1 MSPSSIRNPLSVY
14 FHSLRGCFSKV
25 NKENILTA
33 PAKLT
38 STCNDCWIDHSAD
51 HLNSRIWKQF
61 FKQTSKMQIFFF
73 IYSYD
78 QNGVLRIKE
87 LLCDLQALLHHG
99 EPLAMPISIRAIH
112 VVVVVLPVFRTGV
125 IRRIDVDAVHLLCVQ
140 VFQQL
145 ERVVVVRLNQR
156 MPKVAI
162 WSVLN
167 CIQRF

>member
-1 MSPSSIRNPLSVY
+1 
-14 FHSLRGCFSKV
+14 
-25 NKENILTA
+25 
-33 PAKLT
+33 
-38 STCNDCWIDHSAD
+38 
-51 HLNSRIWKQF
+51 
-61 FKQTSKMQIFFF
+61 MQIFFF

-99 EPLAMPISIRAIH
+99 EPLAVAVSIRAVNII
-112 VVVVVLPVFRTGV
+112 VVVLPVLCSGV
-125 IRRIDVDAVHLLCVQ
+125 VWWIDVDAVHLLCVQ
-140 VFQQL
+140 IFQQL